1 MIKTLKVK
9 RGAQRILQSAIK
21 RKIQPL
27 FNYILIPFHDPD
39 VGPVTRT
46 RNPKEFEREL
56 HNIRINGG
64 GDCPEMSVY
73 AIREALL
80 LALGMISAFLSV
92 PVAESALKSK
102 PGACSENKGLK

>member
-1 MIKTLKVK
+1 M
-9 RGAQRILQSAIK
+9 
-21 RKIQPL
+21 
-27 FNYILIPFHDPD
+27 
-39 VGPVTRT
+39 TRT

-80 LALGMISAFLSV
+80 LALGTISNCLVILAL
-92 PVAESALKSK
+92 ESRNELDSARVRI
-102 PGACSENKGLK
+102 GYF

>member
-1 MIKTLKVK
+1 MK

-46 RNPKEFEREL
+46 RNPKEFEREH

-80 LALGMISAFLSV
+80 LALGSFSNCFDHID
-92 PVAESALKSK
+92 
-102 PGACSENKGLK
+102 

>member
-1 MIKTLKVK
+1 M
-9 RGAQRILQSAIK
+9 QSAIK

-80 LALGMISAFLSV
+80 LALGTISNCLDTLAL
-92 PVAESALKSK
+92 ESPNK
-102 PGACSENKGLK
+102 PEFSEGKINSFGAKLLT